1 MSATPRPWSILQ
13 EGRTWRILDANGDWV
28 LVLHDL
34 LELPDALR
42 VMVRCVNAH
51 DKLVEALKKIAKS
64 RASIDGDHLRAP
76 GMSNDPSG
84 LAEGLIELAED
95 AIKEAGAE

>member
-42 VMVRCVNAH
+42 VMVRCVNSH
-51 DKLVEALKKIAKS
+51 DRLVEALRTLVNNPIVS
-64 RASIDGDHLRAP
+64 
-76 GMSNDPSG
+76 GMSARIRGEANERAVPDAYAA
-84 LAEGLIELAED
+84 AEAAL
-95 AIKEAGAE
+95 KEAGAE